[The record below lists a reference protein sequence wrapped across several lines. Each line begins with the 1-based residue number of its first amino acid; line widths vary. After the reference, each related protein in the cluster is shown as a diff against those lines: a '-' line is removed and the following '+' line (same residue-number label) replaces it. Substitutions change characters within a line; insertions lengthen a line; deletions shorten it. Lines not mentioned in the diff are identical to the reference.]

1 MAWTHTFAFR
11 CFREQFIDTYNQQ
24 NGADSGLS
32 GGSGNDR
39 FTNTISPVKNLVST
53 ILKDCLRSFRF
64 PDSCRSTVMVRG
76 APLLAR
82 PA

>member
-39 FTNTISPVKNLVST
+39 LRTQFHRSKIWCQQL
-53 ILKDCLRSFRF
+53 LKTAYGHSGFQIAVVQ
-64 PDSCRSTVMVRG
+64 P
-76 APLLAR
+76 
-82 PA
+82 